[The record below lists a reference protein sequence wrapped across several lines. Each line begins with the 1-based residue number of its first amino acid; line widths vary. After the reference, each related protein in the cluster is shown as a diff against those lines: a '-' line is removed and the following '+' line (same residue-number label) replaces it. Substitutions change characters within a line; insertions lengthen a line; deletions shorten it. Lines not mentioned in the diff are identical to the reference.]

1 MADSPAATPPL
12 DDMPEVADDAGDVKS
27 PDADQEDSPNP
38 AADSDFDKDDESDL
52 ESALSDVDERQ
63 FEDFDP
69 TAIAIEDRPA
79 IAVDETTVGH
89 LGKHK
94 RKRVEGEDEERR
106 KKKEKRREK
115 PKKSRRR
122 REGTEEFEGGDTI
135 EGSRQRKPK
144 RDGEFSRRRV
154 HDVEEISLSPEE
166 RRKRALDRKIDD
178 VLKLQHRRALGKKDG
193 MVCQSP
199 APFTKKVTLTKYRT
213 LSNTLTRKSNACV
226 TA

>member
-1 MADSPAATPPL
+1 MEDSPAVTPPL
-12 DDMPEVADDAGDVKS
+12 DDVPEAGNDDGDVQSPAGD
-27 PDADQEDSPNP
+27 QEGSPNAP
-38 AADSDFDKDDESDL
+38 IDSDFDKDDDSDL

-94 RKRVEGEDEERR
+94 RKRTEGEDEERR

-115 PKKSRRR
+115 PKKSRRH
-122 REGTEEFEGGDTI
+122 REGTEEFEGGETI
-135 EGSRQRKPK
+135 EGSRARKSK
-144 RDGEFSRRRV
+144 REGEVSRRRI
-154 HDVEEISLSPEE
+154 HDDEDDMSLTPEE

-178 VLKLQHRRALGKKDG
+178 VLKLQHRRAAGKKDG
-193 MVCQSP
+193 MVC
-199 APFTKKVTLTKYRT
+199 FLRI
-213 LSNTLTRKSNACV
+213 C
-226 TA
+226 